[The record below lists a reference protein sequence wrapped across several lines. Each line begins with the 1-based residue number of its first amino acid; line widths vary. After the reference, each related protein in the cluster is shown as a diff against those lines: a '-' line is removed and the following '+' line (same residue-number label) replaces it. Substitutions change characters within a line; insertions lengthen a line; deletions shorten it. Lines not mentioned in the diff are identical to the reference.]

1 MSAVENSDHKATSP
15 SSSIITDTVSIIHV
29 SHSILSSGPRSQ
41 QPDPRLPSPLLS
53 VPCEVRDEIYARF
66 IYRIYATAI
75 PSPRRPFQHPL
86 LHYGRHVALNDDELN
101 PDSGS
106 LHLVCHQ
113 IHAEYLEAQCKHAQH
128 FWSTPSDW
136 PWVGTERHP
145 VKIPLTP
152 GSFTVR
158 IQNLEMRFE
167 RVVSC
172 KSAWNTL
179 HDQHATM
186 RESIEDVCA
195 LLPALRKLT
204 VTLCLRTVRT
214 SVARLGTYLHSTGPD
229 KRVMS
234 IWMGRGCM
242 SRILSWQS
250 CRRLRLHRTCER

>member
-15 SSSIITDTVSIIHV
+15 SSSIITDTMSIIHV

-53 VPCEVRDEIYARF
+53 VPHEVRDEIYARF

-101 PDSGS
+101 PDSDS

-113 IHAEYLEAQCKHAQH
+113 IHAEYIEAPCKHAQH
-128 FWSTPSDW
+128 FWNIPSDW
-136 PWVGTERHP
+136 PWVGTERLP

-172 KSAWNTL
+172 MSA
-179 HDQHATM
+179 
-186 RESIEDVCA
+186 
-195 LLPALRKLT
+195 
-204 VTLCLRTVRT
+204 
-214 SVARLGTYLHSTGPD
+214 
-229 KRVMS
+229 
-234 IWMGRGCM
+234 
-242 SRILSWQS
+242 
-250 CRRLRLHRTCER
+250 